1 LLTHLLEGDS
11 VGVSCFCRWLLLL
24 FIGSDAAASFF
35 SSFDLVLLSCKIPST
50 FFYVRNFPLPASS
63 CEIYLPAALPAP
75 HIYRRRYYY
84 YYYII
89 YSYLLLV
96 GYQTISLSNSLL
108 SYSSHPPSSPLSLSL
123 FFISYYLRTY
133 YLHVLFL
140 LRSTLLCSLFI
151 SWRKDGFMIY
161 SCFSFRTEEE
171 DARRCS

>member
-1 LLTHLLEGDS
+1 
-11 VGVSCFCRWLLLL
+11 
-24 FIGSDAAASFF
+24 
-35 SSFDLVLLSCKIPST
+35 VLLSLVIVVVLLDPTRPLRFFPRLISFCFHAKFHPLFFMFEISLCLPRLARST
-50 FFYVRNFPLPASS
+50 
-63 CEIYLPAALPAP
+63 YLLLSP
-75 HIYRRRYYY
+75 HRTYRRRYYY